1 MKRQAAE
8 TLKLEPKPKV
18 CKPCNSED
26 EVPSYGSQNY
36 WDERYKNNYGNDAIK
51 SEEQEGEAGFS
62 WYFTY
67 EELSPLIL
75 PLVLGRD
82 DDDDEDWSSDEEDEV
97 EEEIEEEEEIDEEDE
112 NIDQDAG
119 KIEEEEDIHENIEEE
134 DTTEFL
140 PTLKKMDG
148 KTPAKILE
156 IGCGDVP
163 LGNGL
168 CEQLLTMEQN
178 SDVKL
183 KEVVENI
190 ICFDYSKACIDILQ
204 KIQSQQTQKKDCL
217 QVDYKVHDARN
228 LPYESRSFQLVMDK
242 GTLDAMLADKVEG
255 HGNCVKIVSE
265 AARTLVMDGYIL
277 IVSHLNANNAE
288 GYEWANDI
296 LTTGLKSGDDDCN
309 WQIEVHGNDVEEEND
324 IDDDDENETEDEDDS
339 KNYGPAV
346 YICKKVAKKN
356 KDNECKVGMK
366 FLGY

>member
-1 MKRQAAE
+1 MKRQASK
-8 TLKLEPKPKV
+8 TINIEPQPKV

-26 EVPSYGSQNY
+26 ECPSYGSQNY
-36 WDERYKNNYGNDAIK
+36 WEDRYKNNYGNDVNHK
-51 SEEQEGEAGFS
+51 KEEQEGEAGFS

-82 DDDDEDWSSDEEDEV
+82 EEEDEDWSSDEEEEV
-97 EEEIEEEEEIDEEDE
+97 EEEIEEIEEEEIEEDE
-112 NIDQDAG
+112 NIAQDA
-119 KIEEEEDIHENIEEE
+119 EDIEDDVEGED
-134 DTTEFL
+134 DTTQLL

-148 KTPAKILE
+148 KAPAKVLE

-178 SDVKL
+178 SNIKL
-183 KEVVENI
+183 KDVVESI

-204 KIQSQQTQKKDCL
+204 KIQSQQTQKKDSL
-217 QVDYKVHDARN
+217 QVDYKVHDARK
-228 LPYESRSFQLVMDK
+228 LPYESRTFQLVMDK

-255 HGNCVKIVSE
+255 RGNCVKIVSE
-265 AARTLVMDGYIL
+265 AARTLAMDGYIL

-288 GYEWANDI
+288 GYDWANDI
-296 LTTGLKSGDDDCN
+296 LSTGLKSGDSDCN

-324 IDDDDENETEDEDDS
+324 NEDDENETEDDDES

-346 YICKKVAKKN
+346 YICKKVAKRN

>member
-1 MKRQAAE
+1 MKRQAEPE
-8 TLKLEPKPKV
+8 TINIEPQPKV

-26 EVPSYGSQNY
+26 ECPSYGSQNY
-36 WDERYKNNYGNDAIK
+36 WEDRYKNNYGNDDNK
-51 SEEQEGEAGFS
+51 KKEQEGEAGFS

-82 DDDDEDWSSDEEDEV
+82 EEDDEDWSSDEEDEV
-97 EEEIEEEEEIDEEDE
+97 EEIEEEEMVEEEEIEDTEQIAQDEED
-112 NIDQDAG
+112 IQDDVEG
-119 KIEEEEDIHENIEEE
+119 EE
-134 DTTEFL
+134 DTTQLL
-140 PTLKKMDG
+140 PTLKKIDG

-168 CEQLLTMEQN
+168 CEELLVMEQN

-183 KEVVENI
+183 KDVVENI

-204 KIQSQQTQKKDCL
+204 KIQSQQTQKKDSL
-217 QVDYKVHDARN
+217 QVDYKVHDARK
-228 LPYESRSFQLVMDK
+228 LPYESRTFQLVMDK
-242 GTLDAMLADKVEG
+242 GTLDAMLADKVQG
-255 HGNCVKIVSE
+255 RGNCVKIVSE

-296 LTTGLKSGDDDCN
+296 LTTGLKSGDSDCN
-309 WQIEVHGNDVEEEND
+309 WQIEVHGNDVEEENGNED
-324 IDDDDENETEDEDDS
+324 DENDTEDDDES

>member
-8 TLKLEPKPKV
+8 TLNLEPLPKV

-26 EVPSYGSQNY
+26 ECPSYGSQHY
-36 WDERYKNNYGNDAIK
+36 WEDRYKNNYGNDVKNETQDDA
-51 SEEQEGEAGFS
+51 SPGFS

-75 PLVLGRD
+75 PLVLGRQE
-82 DDDDEDWSSDEEDEV
+82 DDDEDWSTDE
-97 EEEIEEEEEIDEEDE
+97 
-112 NIDQDAG
+112 
-119 KIEEEEDIHENIEEE
+119 EEEEDIEDEQIAQDEE
-134 DTTEFL
+134 DIEGEDDNSLSL
-140 PTLKKMDG
+140 PTLKRKDG

-168 CEQLLTMEQN
+168 CEQLLSMEQK

-183 KEVVENI
+183 KDIVDAI
-190 ICFDYSKACIDILQ
+190 ICFDYSKACIDILT
-204 KIQSQQTQKKDCL
+204 KLQSQQTQKNDCL

-255 HGNCVKIVSE
+255 RGNCVKIVSE

-296 LTTGLKSGDDDCN
+296 LTTGLKSGDNDCN

-324 IDDDDENETEDEDDS
+324 NEDDDDNETEDDDES